1 MQHNLENGVLCFWI
15 FLIYVEMISWLC
27 SLPVVQDTFT
37 FYPSLIFDHAIV
49 FFLLFMVKWEPAA
62 YI

>member
-1 MQHNLENGVLCFWI
+1 
-15 FLIYVEMISWLC
+15 MISWLC

-49 FFLLFMVKWEPAA
+49 FFVTFNIYIFMLLKLFYNVSLIK
-62 YI
+62 YNF